1 MAKIRQKLAKVYIHS
16 QDNGN
21 EVRSMMQGGGRKTMI
36 KNNRTAMNAYKK
48 TREKH
53 GGDHPRCVVCG
64 EVMDPEDDETEWSR
78 TKRRTDCFVHRH
90 CVKHW
95 GDV

>member
-1 MAKIRQKLAKVYIHS
+1 MW
-16 QDNGN
+16 
-21 EVRSMMQGGGRKTMI
+21 GGAVRKTMI

-90 CVKHW
+90 CVKHL

>member
-1 MAKIRQKLAKVYIHS
+1 
-16 QDNGN
+16 
-21 EVRSMMQGGGRKTMI
+21 
-36 KNNRTAMNAYKK
+36 MNAYKK

-53 GGDHPRCVVCG
+53 GGERPCCVVCG
-64 EVMDPEDDETEWSR
+64 EAMDPEDDETEWSR

-95 GDV
+95 GDVQDADATQVTGGKTWIRKS

>member
-1 MAKIRQKLAKVYIHS
+1 
-16 QDNGN
+16 
-21 EVRSMMQGGGRKTMI
+21 
-36 KNNRTAMNAYKK
+36 MNAYKK

-78 TKRRTDCFVHRH
+78 NKEKDRLFCT
-90 CVKHW
+90 
-95 GDV
+95 

>member
-1 MAKIRQKLAKVYIHS
+1 MHIRKLERNTVGIALAVY
-16 QDNGN
+16 
-21 EVRSMMQGGGRKTMI
+21 
-36 KNNRTAMNAYKK
+36 
-48 TREKH
+48 
-53 GGDHPRCVVCG
+53 VVCG
-64 EVMDPEDDETEWSR
+64 EAMDPEDDETEWSR

>member
-1 MAKIRQKLAKVYIHS
+1 
-16 QDNGN
+16 
-21 EVRSMMQGGGRKTMI
+21 
-36 KNNRTAMNAYKK
+36 MNAYKK

-53 GGDHPRCVVCG
+53 GGDRPRCVVCG
-64 EVMDPEDDETEWSR
+64 EVMDSEDDETEWSR

-95 GDV
+95 GDA

>member
-1 MAKIRQKLAKVYIHS
+1 
-16 QDNGN
+16 
-21 EVRSMMQGGGRKTMI
+21 MI

-53 GGDHPRCVVCG
+53 GGDRPCCVVCG

>member
-1 MAKIRQKLAKVYIHS
+1 
-16 QDNGN
+16 
-21 EVRSMMQGGGRKTMI
+21 
-36 KNNRTAMNAYKK
+36 MNAYKK

-53 GGDHPRCVVCG
+53 GGDRPRCVVCG
-64 EVMDPEDDETEWSR
+64 EAMDPEDDETEWSR

-90 CVKHW
+90 CAKHW